1 MEWIYVE
8 KNRSR
13 KIASLREVGKKIPKQ
28 LHKSSTRAVLI
39 EGDATIIVW

>member
-8 KNRSR
+8 KNRR

-28 LHKSSTRAVLI
+28 LHKSSTRAILI

>member
-13 KIASLREVGKKIPKQ
+13 KIASLREVEKKNPEAITQK
-28 LHKSSTRAVLI
+28 
-39 EGDATIIVW
+39 